1 MCSNGMALLEPIW
14 VAGQT
19 NNERSQNSTKKR
31 VLGMAGDD
39 DRLSFFLAE
48 G

>member
-19 NNERSQNSTKKR
+19 NNERSQNSLKR